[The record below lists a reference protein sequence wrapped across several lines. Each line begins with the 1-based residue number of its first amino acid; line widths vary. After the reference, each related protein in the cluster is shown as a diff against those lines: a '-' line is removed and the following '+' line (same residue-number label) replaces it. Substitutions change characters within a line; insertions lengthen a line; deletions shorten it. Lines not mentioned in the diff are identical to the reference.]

1 MEQWG
6 YFITAPPPA
15 RPNDDPTS
23 PTTFLPASGPKL
35 ISSLLDLERTS
46 EVCRKGF
53 PAGEH
58 FKMPSRPDFD
68 DVNRRGAFAMEMDR
82 LAFVDGEFDPW

>member
-1 MEQWG
+1 M
-6 YFITAPPPA
+6 
-15 RPNDDPTS
+15 
-23 PTTFLPASGPKL
+23 TFLPASGPKL

-53 PAGEH
+53 PDGEH
-58 FKMPSRPDFD
+58 FKMPSKPNFD
-68 DVNRRGAFAMEMDR
+68 DVNLRGAFAMEMDR